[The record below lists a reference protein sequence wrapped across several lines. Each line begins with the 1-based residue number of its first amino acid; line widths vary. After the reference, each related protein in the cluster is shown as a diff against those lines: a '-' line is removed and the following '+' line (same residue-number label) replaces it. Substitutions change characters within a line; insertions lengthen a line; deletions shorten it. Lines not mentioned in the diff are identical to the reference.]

1 MGGQEDGRRAAAT
14 YTVPSSGANQI
25 QSGALYYIAL
35 ASDSNFVI
43 GQNSSLGQNDAQLQE
58 KTDSNAQ
65 KMYVVRQTDGSY
77 SFRCEETKRYLDLDS
92 ANLEDGHLV
101 HFYLGENGNEETPH
115 TNQKWYLIANGD
127 GTFKI
132 KPRVAVLNAEYR
144 RS

>member
-1 MGGQEDGRRAAAT
+1 M
-14 YTVPSSGANQI
+14 
-25 QSGALYYIAL
+25 
-35 ASDSNFVI
+35 
-43 GQNSSLGQNDAQLQE
+43 GQNDAQLQE

-77 SFRCEETKRYLDLDS
+77 SFRCEENKRYLDLDS

-101 HFYLGENGNEETPH
+101 HFYLGENGNDDTPH

-132 KPRVAVLNAEYR
+132 KPRVAVLNQSTAVLDLNTAKQDAADL
-144 RS
+144 SLPADLHLF